1 MTIVYFGNTLNPHQA
16 YVADELFEL
25 TEGNY
30 IYVETVPPG
39 QDNKSGGKLQMQRQY
54 ILRAYESA
62 DAQEEAIRI
71 SREADVALFGANSLE
86 YEVERMRTTGRLAFE
101 VSERWLK
108 RGWLNLLSPRLLK
121 NMWYYH
127 TLFHNKPLYKLCS
140 SAYGAG
146 DQYRLHSFKD
156 RCYKWGYFTKV
167 DSDFEVEAAVQGA
180 STSEI
185 TPLMWCARFLK
196 LKHPELPV
204 QLANRL
210 KQKGYKFCLDM
221 FGSGEE
227 YDRTKELIKELCV
240 EDCVNLRG
248 SLPNEEIMKEMR
260 KHSIFLFTSDHNEGW
275 GAVLNEAMS
284 NGCTVVASDAIG
296 SVPFLVEDKT
306 NGLVFQSENIDSLYE
321 KVVFLIE
328 HPKERKQMAINAS
341 KTMRD
346 VWSPARAAQN
356 LIQLIE
362 ELKAGNGINI
372 PEGPCSKAQ
381 PIKVVF

>member
-1 MTIVYFGNTLNPHQA
+1 MTIAYFGNTLNPHQA
-16 YVADELFEL
+16 YVADALFEL
-25 TEGNY
+25 TGGNY
-30 IYVETVPPG
+30 IYVETVPPV

-62 DAQEEAIRI
+62 DAQKEALQI
-71 SREADVALFGANSLE
+71 SRDADVALFGAYSLE

-108 RGWLNLLSPRLLK
+108 RGWMNLLSPRLLK

-140 SAYGAG
+140 SAYGAE
-146 DQYRLHSFKD
+146 DQYRLHSFKG

-167 DSDFEVEAAVQGA
+167 DSDFVVEAREQDA
-180 STSEI
+180 STSGI
-185 TPLMWCARFLK
+185 ISLMWCARFLK

-204 QLANRL
+204 QLASRL
-210 KQKGYKFCLDM
+210 KEKGYQFTIDM
-221 FGSGEE
+221 FGDGEE
-227 YDRTKELIKELCV
+227 FDRTKSIIKELGV
-240 EDCVNLRG
+240 EDCVKLSGN
-248 SLPNEEIMKEMR
+248 LPNEEILNEMR
-260 KHSIFLFTSDHNEGW
+260 NHSIFLFTSDRNEGW

-284 NGCTVVASDAIG
+284 NGCAVVASDSIG

-306 NGLVFQSENIDSLYE
+306 NGLIFKSENIDSLSE
-321 KVVFLIE
+321 KVMYLMD
-328 HPKERKQMAINAS
+328 HPNERNQMAISAYN
-341 KTMRD
+341 TMRD

-356 LIQLIE
+356 LLQLIE
-362 ELKAGNGINI
+362 DLKAGNDSSI

-381 PIKVVF
+381 PI

>member
-1 MTIVYFGNTLNPHQA
+1 MTIAFFGNTLNLHQA
-16 YVADELFEL
+16 YVADALFEL
-25 TEGNY
+25 TCGNY
-30 IYVETVPPG
+30 IYVETVPPS
-39 QDNKSGGKLQMQRQY
+39 QDNKSGGKLQLQRQY

-62 DAQEEAIRI
+62 DAQKEALQT

-121 NMWYYH
+121 NMWYYN
-127 TLFHNKPLYKLCS
+127 TLFRNKPLYKLCS

-146 DQYRLHSFKD
+146 DQYRLHSFKN

-167 DSDFEVEAAVQGA
+167 DNDFEVEAVVQGA

-204 QLANRL
+204 QLASRL
-210 KQKGYKFCLDM
+210 KEKGYKFTIDM
-221 FGSGEE
+221 FGDGEE
-227 YDRTKELIKELCV
+227 FERTKSIIKELGV
-240 EDCVNLRG
+240 EDCVKLRG
-248 SLPNEEIMKEMR
+248 NLPNEEILKEMR
-260 KHSIFLFTSDHNEGW
+260 NHSIFLFTSDRNEGW

-284 NGCTVVASDAIG
+284 NGCAVVASDSIG
-296 SVPFLVEDKT
+296 SVHFLVEDKT
-306 NGLVFQSENIDSLYE
+306 NGLIFKSENIDSLSE
-321 KVVFLIE
+321 KVMYLME
-328 HPKERKQMAINAS
+328 HPNERNQMAISAY

-346 VWSPARAAQN
+346 VWSPTRAAQN
-356 LIQLIE
+356 LLQLIE
-362 ELKAGNGINI
+362 DLKAGNDSSI

-381 PIKVVF
+381 PI